1 MPPLKALYDVPA
13 PAKLNLF
20 LHITG
25 RRPDGYHLLQSVFM
39 LIDWCDTLHFELRTD
54 GRISREDLEADGQ
67 AAEALPA
74 DDLAVR
80 AARALQAACGTSL
93 GVHIGLQKRIPSQAG
108 MGGGS
113 SDAASCLLALQR
125 LWGVRLPPQELQALA
140 LSLGADVPFFLSGGH
155 AWVEGIGEKITP
167 LTLPPAHFLVLKP
180 AAGLPTQGI
189 FSAPGLK
196 RDTETATIQG
206 FAANAE
212 GQSKSFDFG
221 FGRND
226 LQPVA
231 QEMCPQI
238 GQSLDW
244 LKSRHLQG
252 RMTGSGSAVFAQL
265 PHGADLPDTSGL
277 PEGWKV
283 RKCGNLETH
292 PLAGW

>member
-1 MPPLKALYDVPA
+1 MMTTPFKALYDIPA

-54 GRISREDLEADGQ
+54 GMISRSDDAPGSEPLPLEDLC
-67 AAEALPA
+67 
-74 DDLAVR
+74 VR
-80 AARALQAACGTSL
+80 AARALQAATGTSW
-93 GVHIGLQKRIPSQAG
+93 GVHIHLEKRIPAQAG

-125 LWGVRLPPQELQALA
+125 LWGVRLTPEALLRLA
-140 LSLGADVPFFLSGGH
+140 MSLGADVPFFLSGGS

-167 LTLPPAHFLVLKP
+167 LELPPARFVVVKTP
-180 AAGLPTQGI
+180 AGLPTAQI
-189 FSAPGLK
+189 FNAPSLK
-196 RDTETATIQG
+196 RDTDTATILS
-206 FAANAE
+206 FAADAKD
-212 GQSKSFDFG
+212 QIFR

-231 QEMCPQI
+231 ESLCEPMV
-238 GQSLDW
+238 QSLDW
-244 LKSRHLQG
+244 LAAHQLEG
-252 RMTGSGSAVFAQL
+252 RMTGSGSAVFAHM
-265 PHGADLPDTSGL
+265 PHDMNLSSAPG
-277 PEGWKV
+277 GWQV
-283 RKCGNLETH
+283 QQCSNLRKH